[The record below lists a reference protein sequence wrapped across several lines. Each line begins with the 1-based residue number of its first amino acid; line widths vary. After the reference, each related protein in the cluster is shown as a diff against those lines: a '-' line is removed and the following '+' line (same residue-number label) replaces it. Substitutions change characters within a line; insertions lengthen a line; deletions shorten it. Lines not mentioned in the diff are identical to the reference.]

1 MRIAGYI
8 EHPVCKITVF
18 AWSEK
23 YIVKVEIGLFEQ
35 AYKFRQADFNSWE
48 DLKPLFDEAFMA
60 DILETFKKMSG
71 DAMASDK
78 RLQSKGKA

>member
-48 DLKPLFDEAFMA
+48 DLKPLFD
-60 DILETFKKMSG
+60 
-71 DAMASDK
+71 
-78 RLQSKGKA
+78 